1 MWRHI
6 KEAQG
11 SHQDESE
18 SFVGMWRGIEGQVT
32 QHDQCLEKTSG

>member
-18 SFVGMWRGIEGQVT
+18 SFVGMWRGIEGQAT
-32 QHDQCLEKTSG
+32 QHYQCLEKTSG